1 MKQEVLEASPE
12 GMADAVP
19 LAAALKKMKG
29 VVEYVKE
36 KTLDYESH
44 TNVQR
49 VQSMLSG
56 KFQVSR

>member
-1 MKQEVLEASPE
+1 MLEASPE